1 MFSEYRELPSLA
13 RGSGTIQRE
22 MFARAPH
29 LITYTVGTRREEEG
43 QMTTNALGE
52 RLKTARQAKGYS
64 LRELAAEIGV
74 SASLL
79 SQVENGKSKASVT
92 NLHALVTALDI
103 TLDELFASEERAA
116 QAVIQRQSPI
126 GSDLREA
133 MEPVHR
139 AGTRPVLQM
148 AGGVT
153 WERLSSLLGH
163 LVDAQL
169 VTYQPGSSSSSDGT
183 LSRHN
188 GTEFA
193 YLIEG
198 QLTLRLGYQ
207 QYQLEAGDSLSFDS
221 TIPHQYENQGD
232 VPARGVWFELG
243 RRVAFALASA
253 EDSFRTRPADPI
265 ETYGH

>member
-1 MFSEYRELPSLA
+1 MA
-13 RGSGTIQRE
+13 G
-22 MFARAPH
+22 
-29 LITYTVGTRREEEG
+29 
-43 QMTTNALGE
+43 NALGE
-52 RLKTARQAKGYS
+52 RLKSARLAKGYS

-103 TLDELFASEERAA
+103 TLDELFASEERSA
-116 QAVIQRQSPI
+116 QAVIERQSPL
-126 GSDLREA
+126 GAAFREA
-133 MEPVHR
+133 TEPVHR
-139 AGTRPVLQM
+139 VGQRPVLQM

-153 WERLSSLLGH
+153 WERLTSHMGH
-163 LVDAQL
+163 LVDTQL

-198 QLTLRLGYQ
+198 RLTLRLGYDE
-207 QYQLEAGDSLSFDS
+207 YQLEAGDSLSFDS

-232 VPARGVWFELG
+232 VPGRGVWFELG
-243 RRVAFALASA
+243 RRVAFALNSA
-253 EDSFRTRPADPI
+253 EESIRTRPTTTADAPD
-265 ETYGH
+265 TYGH

>member
-1 MFSEYRELPSLA
+1 M
-13 RGSGTIQRE
+13 SG
-22 MFARAPH
+22 H
-29 LITYTVGTRREEEG
+29 
-43 QMTTNALGE
+43 ALGD
-52 RLKTARQAKGYS
+52 RLRSARMAKGYT
-64 LRELAAEIGV
+64 LRELARQIGV

-79 SQVENGKSKASVT
+79 SQVENGKSQASVT

-103 TLDELFASEERAA
+103 SLDELFASAEAPEPPASAA
-116 QAVIQRQSPI
+116 PSVAGMPQASAYA
-126 GSDLREA
+126 L
-133 MEPVHR
+133 EPVHR
-139 AGTRPVLQM
+139 SGTRPILRM

-169 VTYQPGSSSSSDGT
+169 VTYEPGSSSSVDGT

-198 QLTLRLGYQ
+198 DLLLQLGYEE
-207 QYQLEAGDSLSFDS
+207 YHLKAGDSLSFDS
-221 TIPHQYENQGD
+221 TTPHLYQNLGE

-243 RRVAFALASA
+243 RRVAVGLS
-253 EDSFRTRPADPI
+253 SADPMGS
-265 ETYGH
+265 TQNGAVGPPPRLH

>member
-1 MFSEYRELPSLA
+1 MTATTPAMNLLGA
-13 RGSGTIQRE
+13 RLRA
-22 MFARAPH
+22 AR
-29 LITYTVGTRREEEG
+29 R
-43 QMTTNALGE
+43 
-52 RLKTARQAKGYS
+52 AKGYS

-79 SQVENGKSKASVT
+79 SQVENGKSQASVT

-103 TLDELFASEERAA
+103 TLDELFAGEEPDHPAVSEPL
-116 QAVIQRQSPI
+116 ISGP
-126 GSDLREA
+126 GSVTQPA
-133 MEPVHR
+133 PHEPVHR
-139 AGTRPVLQM
+139 AGSRPVLRM
-148 AGGVT
+148 AGGIT

-169 VTYQPGSSSSSDGT
+169 VTYEPGSSSTHDGT

-198 QLTLRLGYQ
+198 ELTLRLGYDE
-207 QYQLEAGDSLSFDS
+207 YHLNAGDSLSFDS
-221 TIPHQYENQGD
+221 TIPHAYENRGATT
-232 VPARGVWFELG
+232 ARGVWFELG

-253 EDSFRTRPADPI
+253 QDSIKTSPTQIPSGPADP
-265 ETYGH
+265 YGH